1 MRCAMAWWSDAARV
15 AAVAAVLAMTCGRG
29 AAQVA
34 VMESYQQEAGLT
46 DMAVSSLSQAPDG
59 TLWIGTGTGLFTFDG
74 FRARREPMPDG
85 AGPGITEV
93 QADRLKRLWVATDT
107 GLYMRRVL
115 AGRVHWS
122 AVVRP
127 DGGPLGVEGKQRLT
141 VDDDGQVFAMDRKSR
156 IWTVS
161 AGAEAGPRL
170 QALPVDVAAFEPFHG
185 SYDAAG
191 GPIRAVGS
199 ALWFG
204 CGTGLCRWHDRR
216 LQSWGPAQGL
226 PADSW
231 AALLA
236 SKDGS
241 LWARGTKHLARLGPG
256 DDRFVGVDA
265 PAARLWPATIAM
277 AQDAAGRILTATDD
291 GLARWDG
298 HAFTS
303 WTPREGI
310 PETAVRA
317 LLVDADDELWIG
329 SAGRALS
336 RWTGYGRFEHW
347 TPAAGLPSPVV
358 WGFQRDASGQLR
370 VATSKGVAGLDAR
383 TQRFF
388 PIGPRYS
395 QSTNTRL
402 ALDDQGKLW
411 WVDDGHVLALAPGA
425 RSAVEAMHDP
435 AIEQALH
442 ATHSIVLAG
451 PTTAY
456 RIAPGTAGLQREP
469 LPPDMPD
476 PASLFAVIN
485 DGKDDWFLVGTAAY
499 RIEDGRWQ
507 PLRNA
512 AGDTI
517 EVTQAAFSG
526 PSELW
531 AADARGLSI
540 YQVSAGVA
548 RLLEHIDAK
557 RLEGASINFVHADRE
572 GRIWVGTSQGVLLRS
587 KGQWTLIDRSNGLLW
602 NDMDGDAVFEDADGS
617 MWLGS
622 SMGATRVLPGFRAA
636 GAPHLDVEAIQFG
649 DGPASDIAPAR
660 VPWTDRRMRLTLRTP
675 QIGRGRATRL
685 EYRLDAEPSW
695 QALEGNVLQVE
706 SLDAGDHQLQVR
718 AAAHG
723 GLGEAGPPTTLDFTI
738 EAPWWRSTPARVGYL
753 LTLAAAWA
761 LSMLGLRARAAATR
775 QRLERAIDER
785 TADLE
790 RSRELVRSLGVH
802 NAKSLEEERKRVA
815 RELHD
820 EMGQQL
826 AALRM
831 ELSVAQ
837 RSSAHA
843 ATSTREKA
851 LGALTNRVDGLV
863 ASMRAVVGQLRPP
876 ALDGGLEVAL
886 AWLASEF
893 ERHVQVPCDVHVDDD
908 LRRLPPDAATLI
920 FRIAQE
926 SLSNIRRHAA
936 AGRVHLE
943 LLALE
948 GQCELSVE
956 DDGRGFDVGAA
967 RSGYGILG
975 MEERARALGGTLVLD
990 SAPGHGT
997 TVKLRFPWP

>member
-1 MRCAMAWWSDAARV
+1 MAWWSDAARV
-15 AAVAAVLAMTCGRG
+15 AVITAVLAMACGRG
-29 AAQVA
+29 VAQVA
-34 VMESYQQEAGLT
+34 VMASYQQEAGLT
-46 DMAVSSLSQAPDG
+46 NMAVTSLSQGTDG
-59 TLWIGTGTGLFTFDG
+59 TLWIGTDNGVFSFDG
-74 FRARREPMPDG
+74 FRAHRQQMPEG
-85 AGPGITEV
+85 AGPGITDI
-93 QADRLKRLWVATDT
+93 QADRSNRLWVTTDT
-107 GLYMRRVL
+107 GLYVRRLL

-127 DGGPLGVEGKQRLT
+127 DGAAVGVEGKQRLT
-141 VDDDGQVFAMDRKSR
+141 VDADGKVFAMDRKSR
-156 IWTVS
+156 IWTVPV
-161 AGAEAGPRL
+161 GAQAGPRL
-170 QALPVDVAAFEPFHG
+170 VATPLAMAAFEPFHG
-185 SYDAAG
+185 NYDAAG
-191 GPIRAVGS
+191 GPIRAIGS

-204 CGTGLCRWHDRR
+204 CGTGLCRWQAGR
-216 LQSWGPAQGL
+216 LQSWGAPEGL
-226 PADSW
+226 PSDTW

-241 LWARGTKHLARLGPG
+241 LWARGTKHLARLAPG
-256 DDRFVGVDA
+256 GDRFDTVDA

-298 HAFTS
+298 HAFTH

-336 RWTGYGRFEHW
+336 RWIGYGRFEHW

-358 WGFQRDASGQLR
+358 WGFRRDGVGQLR

-388 PIGPRYS
+388 PIEPHHAPSAGS
-395 QSTNTRL
+395 GL
-402 ALDDQGKLW
+402 AVDDDGNVW
-411 WVDDGHVLALAPGA
+411 WVDDGHVMTLPPGA
-425 RSAVEAMHDP
+425 RRAREATHDP
-435 AIEQALH
+435 SLEEALH
-442 ATHSIVLAG
+442 ATHSIVLSG
-451 PTTAY
+451 PTRAY
-456 RIAPGTAGLQREP
+456 RIASSASAARPEP
-469 LPPDMPD
+469 LPPGMPD
-476 PASLFAVIN
+476 PSSLISVIN
-485 DGKDDWFLVGTAAY
+485 DGENDWFLVGKGAY
-499 RIEDGRWQ
+499 RIDAGRWQ
-507 PLRNA
+507 RLQSPTGA
-512 AGDTI
+512 AI
-517 EVTQAAFSG
+517 EVRVAGAFSG
-526 PSELW
+526 QSEFW
-531 AADARGLSI
+531 AADARGISV
-540 YQVSAGVA
+540 YQVSGSVA
-548 RLLEHIDAK
+548 RLKE
-557 RLEGASINFVHADRE
+557 RLDSTRFGGASVVFLYADRA
-572 GRIWVGTSQGVLLRS
+572 GRMWVGTDQGVLVHSQGR
-587 KGQWTLIDRSNGLLW
+587 WTSIDRSNGLLW
-602 NDMDGDAVFEDADGS
+602 DDLDSGAIFEDTDGAI
-617 MWLGS
+617 WLGS
-622 SMGATRVLPGFRAA
+622 SMGATRALPGFLRT
-636 GAPHLDVEAIQFG
+636 GATHLGLEEIQFG
-649 DGPASDIAPAR
+649 AAPASDVVPAR
-660 VPWTDRRMRLTLRTP
+660 VPWNDRRLRLTLRTP
-675 QIGRGRATRL
+675 QIGRGRSTRL
-685 EYRLDAEPSW
+685 EYRLDAHPSW
-695 QALEGNVLQVE
+695 DALEGNVLQVE
-706 SLDAGDHQLQVR
+706 SLDAGDHHLQVR

-723 GLGEAGPPTTLDFTI
+723 DLAEPGPPMEVAFTI
-738 EAPWWRSTPARVGYL
+738 EAPWWRSMPALVGYL
-753 LTLAAAWA
+753 VAIAAAWA
-761 LSMLGLRARAAATR
+761 VSMLGLRARAAATR
-775 QRLERAIDER
+775 RRLERAIDER

-843 ATSTREKA
+843 ATSAREKA

-893 ERHVQVPCDVHVDDD
+893 ERHVQVPCNVHVDDD

-926 SLSNIRRHAA
+926 SLSNIRSHAA
-936 AGRVHLE
+936 ASRVHLE

-990 SAPGHGT
+990 SSPGHGT
-997 TVKLRFPWP
+997 TVRLRFPWP